1 MYLIWDLCTK
11 QNHVWKKQTAI
22 LLFGFTTIF
31 NLNRLRN
38 RLLRSHFVCRT
49 PSVWWEQAAG
59 CAALWL
65 VNCVSNHFTARQIAS
80 HLHRGFIC
88 KRASRTNNSNQSGT
102 LTPCR
107 SPFPVS
113 CEAERGSRGAHAQP
127 NHHLIFFFSFF
138 LKGKKELN
146 VYFVVE
152 KNTPLQSL
160 HRNKIITVTESCS
173 LTVTICQR
181 RLWWHIKTFL
191 NRLSEYI
198 WPVLS
203 IFILLTETALVF
215 VVVEGF
221 FFWNCASTLTFN
233 RR

>member
-22 LLFGFTTIF
+22 LLLGFSTIF

-38 RLLRSHFVCRT
+38 RLLRSHFVRSA

-59 CAALWL
+59 CAALRL
-65 VNCVSNHFTARQIAS
+65 VNCVSNHLRLAKS
-80 HLHRGFIC
+80 
-88 KRASRTNNSNQSGT
+88 
-102 LTPCR
+102 
-107 SPFPVS
+107 
-113 CEAERGSRGAHAQP
+113 
-127 NHHLIFFFSFF
+127 HLIFTAVSFAKELLEQTTPIRAARSRRVGVILPWAVKLKGAPEELTLSRIIIWFSFSFF
-138 LKGKKELN
+138 FNGKKELN

-203 IFILLTETALVF
+203 IFVLLTETALVF

-221 FFWNCASTLTFN
+221 FF
-233 RR
+233 